1 MRQRQQMVQLE
12 QRRPEPPQR
21 PVLQVVKASTVAAA
35 PARVTIRR
43 AQLTDVEQMYRL
55 LDGYARQ
62 GLLLPRRIQ
71 DVYRNVREFVVA
83 VDENDAV
90 VGCGGLRVYTPV
102 LAEVVALAVDERC
115 HGKGVG
121 RQIID
126 TLLADARSFDLVRV
140 FAMTLQPVFFEK
152 MGFATTNVA
161 LFPEKIAI
169 DCSGCAKRATC
180 QEITMVLDL

>member
-1 MRQRQQMVQLE
+1 VTPLVQLE
-12 QRRPEPPQR
+12 SRYPDAPKRPQLQLVNNASVKPAPLSVTLRR
-21 PVLQVVKASTVAAA
+21 
-35 PARVTIRR
+35 ARVT
-43 AQLTDVEQMYRL
+43 DVDQMYVM
-55 LDGYARQ
+55 LDKYARE
-62 GLLLPRRIQ
+62 GLMLPRRIQ

-83 VDENDAV
+83 VDENDQV

-102 LAEVVALAVDERC
+102 LAEIVALAVDERC
-115 HGKGVG
+115 HGMGVG
-121 RQIID
+121 RKVVD
-126 TLLADARSFDLVRV
+126 TLLEDARSFDLVRV

-152 MGFATTNVA
+152 MGFSTTNVA

>member
-1 MRQRQQMVQLE
+1 VRQLIQLQQAPQPTP
-12 QRRPEPPQR
+12 RPALQIVDGAIGKVAPQ
-21 PVLQVVKASTVAAA
+21 Q
-35 PARVTIRR
+35 VTIRR
-43 AQLTDVEQMYRL
+43 ARLDDVDTMYRL

-71 DVYRNVREFVVA
+71 DVYRNVREFIVA

-90 VGCGGLRVYTPV
+90 VGCGGLRLYTAV
-102 LAEVVALAVDERC
+102 LGEIIALAVDERC
-115 HGKGVG
+115 HGQGVG
-121 RQIID
+121 RRIVD
-126 TLLADARSFDLVRV
+126 TLIKDARDLDICRL

-152 MGFATTNVA
+152 LGFERQSIA

-180 QEITMVLDL
+180 AEITMVLDL

>member
-1 MRQRQQMVQLE
+1 MRPLVQL
-12 QRRPEPPQR
+12 QQQHQPAAR
-21 PVLQVVKASTVAAA
+21 VALQLVDTGAVKTA
-35 PARVTIRR
+35 PAQVTIRR
-43 AQLTDVEQMYRL
+43 ARLDDVQQMFRL
-55 LDGYARQ
+55 LDAYARQ

-90 VGCGGLRVYTPV
+90 VGCGGLRIYTPV
-102 LAEVVALAVDERC
+102 LAEIIALAVDERC
-115 HGKGVG
+115 HGQGVG
-121 RQIID
+121 RRIVD
-126 TLLADARSFDLVRV
+126 TLLGDARSLDVCRV
-140 FAMTLQPVFFEK
+140 FAMTLQPEFFQK
-152 MGFATTNVA
+152 LGFGTTNIG

>member
-1 MRQRQQMVQLE
+1 VRPLVQLE
-12 QRRPEPPQR
+12 QSPKAAKARPK
-21 PVLQVVKASTVAAA
+21 LQVVEGSVGKVAPQTV
-35 PARVTIRR
+35 TLRR
-43 AQLTDVEQMYRL
+43 ARLDDVDQMYRL

-90 VGCGGLRVYTPV
+90 VGCGGLRCYTPV
-102 LAEVVALAVDERC
+102 LGEVIALAVDERC
-115 HGKGVG
+115 HGQGVG
-121 RQIID
+121 RRIVD
-126 TLLADARSFDLVRV
+126 TLIADARGLDLCRL

-152 MGFATTNVA
+152 MGFEQQSIA

-180 QEITMVLDL
+180 TEITMVMDL